1 MLKENGNIRNIFSSY
16 LYGKRLDIY
25 LKDLHEHVLDVKRK
39 GQDGLFLTNRGGWH
53 SKIFTERKKRFT
65 SSCEVGVVVVGTDI
79 SVVLISGVRMEHN

>member
-39 GQDGLFLTNRGGWH
+39 GEKYL
-53 SKIFTERKKRFT
+53 KRKKEKQKKKKNVKLRKRNIIN
-65 SSCEVGVVVVGTDI
+65 EQ
-79 SVVLISGVRMEHN
+79 